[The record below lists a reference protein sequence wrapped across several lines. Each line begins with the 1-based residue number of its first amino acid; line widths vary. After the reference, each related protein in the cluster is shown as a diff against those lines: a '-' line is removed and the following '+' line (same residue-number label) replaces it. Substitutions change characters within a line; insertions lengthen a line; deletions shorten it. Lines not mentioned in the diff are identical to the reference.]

1 MQLIGRIILRRQRR
15 QATLCRDGIFLMQN
29 NRFSR
34 TRNKS
39 NFKNR
44 AGHRTF
50 SPRKNHGR
58 RGGGEIDI
66 HSFIQKS
73 NLMANQFNEVVTIK
87 NSFSD
92 FGFSPAIKNN
102 LANRGFKIPTP
113 IQDQSLGPIMAGQD
127 IIGLANTGTGKTA
140 AFLLPMIEKAIKDA
154 NQKTLIVAPTRE
166 LAQQIESEL
175 RQFSNGMRVFYV
187 TCVGGMPIHRQIKDL
202 KTKNPN
208 FVIGTPGRIKDLSGR
223 GLIDFSS
230 FKNVVLDEVD
240 RMLDMGFIDE
250 IRMFL
255 SQLPKERQSLY
266 FSATMPPRIKN
277 LIETFSVNPVF
288 VAVKSQ
294 EVSVNI
300 EQEVIRVEGVS
311 KLFKLKEI
319 LGASSSK
326 RVLVF
331 SETKRGVEKLTI
343 ELRSHGFRVDS
354 IHGDKRQSQRQRAL
368 NDFKNSK
375 IDILVATD
383 VAARG
388 LDIKNVTHVI
398 NYTVPQTLEDYIH
411 RIGRTG
417 RGDSLGKAFT
427 FVG

>member
-1 MQLIGRIILRRQRR
+1 
-15 QATLCRDGIFLMQN
+15 MQN
-29 NRFSR
+29 NRFSGN
-34 TRNKS
+34 RNQS
-39 NFKNR
+39 NFRSR

-50 SPRKNHGR
+50 GPRKNQGR

-73 NLMANQFNEVVTIK
+73 NLKASQPSEVVAIT
-87 NSFSD
+87 NTFAD
-92 FGFSPAIKNN
+92 FGFSPAIKQN
-102 LANRGFKIPTP
+102 LAHKGYKIPTP
-113 IQDQSLGPIMAGQD
+113 IQDQALGPIMAGKD
-127 IIGLANTGTGKTA
+127 LIGLANTGTGKTA
-140 AFLLPMIEKAIKDA
+140 AFLLPMIEKVTKDA
-154 NQKTLIVAPTRE
+154 SQKTLIIAPTRE
-166 LAQQIESEL
+166 LAQQIEAEL
-175 RQFSNGMRVFYV
+175 HQFSYGMKIFYV
-187 TCVGGMPIHRQIKDL
+187 TCVGGMPIQRQIRDL
-202 KTKNPN
+202 KTKNPS
-208 FVIGTPGRIKDLSGR
+208 FVIGTPGRIKDLANR
-223 GLIDFSS
+223 GLINFST

-266 FSATMPPRIKN
+266 FSATMPPKIKN
-277 LIETFSVNPVF
+277 LIETFSVDPVL

-300 EQEVIRVEGVS
+300 MQEVIRVEGGS
-311 KLFKLKEI
+311 KLIKLKEI
-319 LGASSSK
+319 LNADASK

-331 SETKRGVEKLTI
+331 SETKRGVEKLTL
-343 ELRSHGFRVDS
+343 ELNSHGFRVDS

-368 NDFKNSK
+368 NDFKNQK

-398 NYTVPQTLEDYIH
+398 NYTVPQTFEDYIH

-417 RGDSLGKAFT
+417 RGDSLGKALT